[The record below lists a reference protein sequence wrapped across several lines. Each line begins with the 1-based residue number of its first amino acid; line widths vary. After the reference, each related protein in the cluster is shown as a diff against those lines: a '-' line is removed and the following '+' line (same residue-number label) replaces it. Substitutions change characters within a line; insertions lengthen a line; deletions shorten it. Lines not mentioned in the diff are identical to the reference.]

1 MTVNIGN
8 PADNSIEAAPWRR
21 SCSRTLRSPAAA
33 ASSPNRRVTYSGRSG
48 SPFSRVN
55 TSPVT
60 RTRRHSPSGA
70 ADRAARPR
78 ATLDINAL
86 NSPPARAAQTR
97 HARLSSSCPVRVRPF
112 LLRPQVGLAGHPAGP
127 APQPSVDSLWSAKKP
142 RHAATQPSERSR
154 TSSWPVSLVARS
166 VHEIRARLPVGLHA
180 RLLIRTCNPRWRV
193 WCLSVFEKPS
203 ATLR

>member
-1 MTVNIGN
+1 VSKAATSRSGLTRKPQAQHHHGYATRRMPSRVAPDATLRI
-8 PADNSIEAAPWRR
+8 NSIEAAPWRR

-112 LLRPQVGLAGHPAGP
+112 LLRYRSGWRAIPPVQLLSHRWTVCG
-127 APQPSVDSLWSAKKP
+127 Q
-142 RHAATQPSERSR
+142 RRSR
-154 TSSWPVSLVARS
+154 ATLPHSLPRD
-166 VHEIRARLPVGLHA
+166 RGRLPGPCH
-180 RLLIRTCNPRWRV
+180 
-193 WCLSVFEKPS
+193 
-203 ATLR
+203 